1 MYSKS
6 GRKLKRMKTAT
17 VVDSVDTNDIDDTDD
32 TEWSP
37 VKSGYSKSAVDIL
50 NASLKLSN
58 RDVKK
63 QNRENLDESSSSSD
77 SSDEKSSSI
86 SKKSKSKVKE
96 NLQTSC
102 DICGFTSNFK
112 NRDLCMKTGE
122 NVFLLYKLLF
132 NFKDCSLKFQKN
144 SIASAKTPTPTFLG
158 LFIIF
163 EIFDCKIFCFFS
175 NILNST

>member
-17 VVDSVDTNDIDDTDD
+17 VVDSDDIADTNDIADINDTDD

-63 QNRENLDESSSSSD
+63 QNRENLDDSSSSSD
-77 SSDEKSSSI
+77 SSDEKSSSV

-96 NLQTSC
+96 NLETSC
-102 DICGFTSNFK
+102 DICGFTSDFKSRDLCIKIGENIFLLHNFLVNFK
-112 NRDLCMKTGE
+112 N
-122 NVFLLYKLLF
+122 
-132 NFKDCSLKFQKN
+132 CSLEF
-144 SIASAKTPTPTFLG
+144 
-158 LFIIF
+158 
-163 EIFDCKIFCFFS
+163 
-175 NILNST
+175 

>member
-17 VVDSVDTNDIDDTDD
+17 VVDSDDIVDTNDIDDTDD

-37 VKSGYSKSAVDIL
+37 VKSSYSKSAVDIL

-63 QNRENLDESSSSSD
+63 QNRENLDDSSSSSD
-77 SSDEKSSSI
+77 SSDEKYSSV

-96 NLQTSC
+96 NLETSC
-102 DICGFTSNFK
+102 DICGFTSDFK

-122 NVFLLYKLLF
+122 NVFLLHKLLF
-132 NFKDCSLKFQKN
+132 NFKHCSLKFQKN
-144 SIASAKTPTPTFLG
+144 SIACAKTIHFWVSLSFLKF
-158 LFIIF
+158 LIVRYFA
-163 EIFDCKIFCFFS
+163 FS
-175 NILNST
+175 QIY